1 MTNNGKTAM
10 ISTLVDG
17 RARNA
22 SLKTVKRSASGV
34 GLHTL
39 DGEHDRRVG
48 GLAVVHETEVRPRVP
63 RRHRLEAEGVAVVV
77 EAPPTHRVLVPSS
90 QSVLTVPSAIQ

>member
-17 RARNA
+17 CARNA
-22 SLKTVKRSASGV
+22 SLKTVKRSAS
-34 GLHTL
+34 LHTL

>member
-1 MTNNGKTAM
+1 MP
-10 ISTLVDG
+10 L
-17 RARNA
+17 
-22 SLKTVKRSASGV
+22 LKRFKRSASGV

-48 GLAVVHETEVRPRVP
+48 GLAVVHETEVRPRVA

-90 QSVLTVPSAIQ
+90 QSVLTVPSVGDSIEFENSPL